1 MSVIPAKKRAW
12 AKKQAETEKKKKLE
26 QKKLKASDLLGDN
39 AAENPQ
45 EAAGETKTNV
55 KGKNTKGKKNA
66 KEG

>member
-12 AKKQAETEKKKKLE
+12 AKKQAEEDQKKKPE
-26 QKKLKASDLLGDN
+26 QKKLKVSDLLGDN
-39 AAENPQ
+39 AAEKPQ
-45 EAAGETKTNV
+45 EAAEETKTNA